1 MGVIPLQYLPGED
14 AEILGLT
21 GRERYTIVIPEELA
35 PRMKVQIKVI
45 RSPRLGFSKAAL
57 S

>member
-14 AEILGLT
+14 AESLGLT

-35 PRMKVQIKVI
+35 PRMNVQIKVI
-45 RSPRLGFSKAAL
+45 RIVGWIFRSTFE
-57 S
+57 